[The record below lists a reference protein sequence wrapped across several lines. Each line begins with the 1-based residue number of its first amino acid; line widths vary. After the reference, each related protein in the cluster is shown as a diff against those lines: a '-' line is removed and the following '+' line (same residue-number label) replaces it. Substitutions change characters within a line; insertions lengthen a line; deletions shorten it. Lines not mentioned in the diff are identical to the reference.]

1 MPATAFEVSSL
12 ESILKKGIYAK
23 AKKGVTEERTL
34 KEAFKAFDANGSGRV
49 SYQEFV
55 RVCERF
61 GLQVTSELMPGRSSG
76 GVRGDVMRAL
86 FDRYNTDGSESLS
99 SASHQLDEREGFIV
113 YEEFIV
119 GLYQV
124 RGGGGRT
131 PSSWDAANGGANP
144 WLPTL
149 AGSESLSESFSRPN
163 SAIPAARVR
172 SIANWEHPIPESKL
186 MRTPHATK
194 TGHS

>member
-49 SYQEFV
+49 SFKEFV
-55 RVCERF
+55 SALERF

-99 SASHQLDEREGFIV
+99 

-186 MRTPHATK
+186 MRTPKATK

>member
-1 MPATAFEVSSL
+1 MPASAFEVSDL

-34 KEAFKAFDANGSGRV
+34 KEAFKAFDAKGSGGV

-55 RVCERF
+55 SALERF
-61 GLQVTSELMPGRSSG
+61 GLQVTSELIPGRSSG

-99 SASHQLDEREGFIV
+99 

-119 GLYQV
+119 
-124 RGGGGRT
+124 
-131 PSSWDAANGGANP
+131 
-144 WLPTL
+144 
-149 AGSESLSESFSRPN
+149 
-163 SAIPAARVR
+163 
-172 SIANWEHPIPESKL
+172 
-186 MRTPHATK
+186 
-194 TGHS
+194 